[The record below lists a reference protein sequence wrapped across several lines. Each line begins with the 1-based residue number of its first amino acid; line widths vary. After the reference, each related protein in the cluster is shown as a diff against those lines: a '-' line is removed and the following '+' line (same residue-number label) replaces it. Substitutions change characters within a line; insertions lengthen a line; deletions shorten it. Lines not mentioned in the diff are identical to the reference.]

1 MKLEAVF
8 GSVDLAIGSYRR
20 SVSTLIPEM
29 TRVALLSR
37 HDVIVKDTPN
47 FNKKKFLYYLSRGNY
62 EHEWGTCTANPESE
76 AEFSHSF
83 FD

>member
-1 MKLEAVF
+1 
-8 GSVDLAIGSYRR
+8 
-20 SVSTLIPEM
+20 M

-47 FNKKKFLYYLSRGNY
+47 FNKKKFLYYLSRSND
-62 EHEWGTCTANPESE
+62 EHEWGPCTANPESE
-76 AEFSHSF
+76 AEFLHSF